1 MNLQEI
7 QSDKLSLI
15 TWISQMQDI
24 TLINKLKGIQ
34 AENIDVP
41 QWHKDIVLE
50 RMRTAQPE
58 DYIPWENAKKELF
71 NK

>member
-1 MNLQEI
+1 
-7 QSDKLSLI
+7 
-15 TWISQMQDI
+15 MQDI
-24 TLINKLKGIQ
+24 TLINKLKDIQ
-34 AENIDVP
+34 VENMDVP

-50 RMRTAQPE
+50 RMRTSQPE

>member
-24 TLINKLKGIQ
+24 TLINKLKDIQ
-34 AENIDVP
+34 VENMDVP

-50 RMRTAQPE
+50 RMRTSQPE

>member
-34 AENIDVP
+34 AVNMDVP

-58 DYIPWENAKKELF
+58 DYIPCSTLQ
-71 NK
+71 

>member
-24 TLINKLKGIQ
+24 TLINRLKGIQ
-34 AENIDVP
+34 TENMDVP